1 MAKYRIDENKILR
14 EYESTKDIAKIFRDI
29 VKEKYGLTSRDVSIT
44 ARSYS
49 SVDISIK
56 STNALQYKTE
66 LEQIAKTKEK
76 IDYDKYSGEILSGGN
91 TFVFVNIDW
100 NFTKEL
106 YKIIEKEISK
116 KATKEFFDTANFDVS
131 NTLTIFDDINIVKV
145 NVRGT
150 FDGYSVVDF
159 KTGKTFSGFPKKN
172 INEIYQGVL
181 NAILEN
187 KKSEQILKKYF
198 K

>member
-1 MAKYRIDENKILR
+1 MAKYVLKENKILR

-106 YKIIEKEISK
+106 YKIIEKEILK
-116 KATKEFFDTANFDVS
+116 KASKEFLDPTNFDVS
-131 NTLTIFDDINIVKV
+131 NTLTIFDDIIIMKV
-145 NVRGT
+145 NARGT

-172 INEIYQGVL
+172 INEIFQGVL

>member
-1 MAKYRIDENKILR
+1 MAKYVLKENKILR

-49 SVDISIK
+49 SVKISIK

-76 IDYDKYSGEILSGGN
+76 IDYDKYSGEILSGAN
-91 TFVFVNIDW
+91 TFVFVNIDR

-106 YKIIEKEISK
+106 YKIIDKEVKKLPKDFLELNNTEK
-116 KATKEFFDTANFDVS
+116 S
-131 NTLTIFDDINIVKV
+131 NRVTIFDYIDIMKV
-145 NVRGT
+145 DFRGKPK
-150 FDGYSVVDF
+150 GYSVINSTSTTLRTNPSD
-159 KTGKTFSGFPKKN
+159 KIEN
-172 INEIYQGVL
+172 IYGSIIDE
-181 NAILEN
+181 ILEH
-187 KKSEQILKKYF
+187 KKSEQILRKYF